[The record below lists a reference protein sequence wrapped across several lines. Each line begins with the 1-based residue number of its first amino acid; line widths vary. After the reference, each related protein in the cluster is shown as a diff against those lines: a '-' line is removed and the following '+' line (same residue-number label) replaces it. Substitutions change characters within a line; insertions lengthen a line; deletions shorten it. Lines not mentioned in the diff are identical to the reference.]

1 MDEDDRLALREL
13 VRLAAEG
20 TEGAADVVE
29 TMHARI
35 SPLGGRRADGGRVR
49 ARGISGLVYGGT
61 RGITRGV
68 AMLLGRA
75 LGFWPRGARRADSP
89 ASHALRA
96 ALNGVSGHHLAAT
109 ANPLAIP
116 MSLRSAGRRLTL
128 EREAIRTAL
137 PDAGGRVLVLIHG
150 LCMNDLQWR
159 RRGHDHGAALAA
171 DLGYTP
177 LYLRYNTGLHVWQ
190 NGRALA
196 SLLER
201 LVEEWPHPSAEVA
214 LLCHSMGGLVA
225 RSALHHAER
234 EGMRWPSAVRRLVF
248 LGTPHHGSPLE
259 RAGNRLHR
267 AFLATR
273 ITAPLARLGAIRSAG
288 ITDLRH
294 GSLTDADCDPSD
306 RFAAHHPGPRAV
318 PLPAGVDCF
327 SIAATRGLRGGD
339 LRDRLLGDGLVPVR
353 SALGRGGEADLGVDP
368 SREWVGYGMGHLD
381 LLSHPEVYR
390 RIHGWLSGPGGPHP
404 AA

>member
-1 MDEDDRLALREL
+1 MHDDDRRALQGL

-20 TEGAADVVE
+20 TEGAAEVVE

-35 SPLGGRRADGGRVR
+35 SPLGGRRAGDGRVG
-49 ARGISGLVYGGT
+49 ARGISGLAYGST
-61 RGITRGV
+61 RGIARGV
-68 AMLLGRA
+68 AALLGRA
-75 LGFWPRGARRADSP
+75 LGVLPGGGRRAESP
-89 ASHALRA
+89 RAQALRSVI
-96 ALNGVSGHHLAAT
+96 NGVSGHHLAAT
-109 ANPLAIP
+109 DNPLALP
-116 MSLRSAGRRLTL
+116 MTLRAAGQPLVL
-128 EREAIRTAL
+128 EREALRAAL
-137 PDAGGRVLVLIHG
+137 PDAGGRVLVLLHG
-150 LCMNDLQWR
+150 LCMNDRQWL

-190 NGRALA
+190 NGRAFA
-196 SLLER
+196 ELLER
-201 LVEEWPHPSAEVA
+201 LVEEWPHPPTDVT

-225 RSALHHAER
+225 RSAHHHAER
-234 EGMRWPSAVRRLVF
+234 EGMRWPSALRRLVF

-294 GSLTDADCDPSD
+294 GSLTDADIDASD
-306 RFAAHHPGPRAV
+306 RFAAHQPSPRAV
-318 PLPAGVDCF
+318 PLPAGVECF
-327 SIAATRGLRGGD
+327 SIAATTGRRGGD
-339 LRDRLLGDGLVPVR
+339 LRDRLLGDGLVPVH
-353 SALGRGGEADLGVDP
+353 SALGRDGERDLGVDP
-368 SREWVGYGMGHLD
+368 DREWVGYGMGHLD

-390 RIHGWLSGPGGPHP
+390 RIHRWLSG
-404 AA
+404 A